1 MSHWPINVFKLAS
14 PGDAHGV
21 ACDGEGAFVGAIPLL
36 EERGDVW
43 CIRSVVALNIRCRT
57 EQRTQRLVRRRGR
70 FHLKARWSCGNREC
84 SKQ

>member
-43 CIRSVVALNIRCRT
+43 CKFT
-57 EQRTQRLVRRRGR
+57 ECNER
-70 FHLKARWSCGNREC
+70 C
-84 SKQ
+84 SKLLERYKTYSYSNVNEFHYRQCMNECLGIG